1 MDIAIYLR
9 FIRKWAWLIVLAA
22 VIAGGIS
29 FILNTGTPPVY
40 QANVL
45 MSIGSYID
53 SSNPNLG
60 EMMIA
65 QQLVSTY
72 ITILGTREVR
82 EGTIQQLGLQG
93 FPPEALAGIV
103 QARTIEGTSLFRINV
118 AYTDPVLAADI
129 ANAIANQ
136 LIEKAPGLA
145 PTEQE
150 RLQSLRAELA
160 QLRGMSTEFEN
171 QRVLI
176 AERLDATTDPVER
189 AQLQEQINNLRVQ
202 IRETSSTMIGYT
214 RSIDELELRSNR
226 LQVLEAARV
235 PTSSSSVNLISASL
249 VGATVGALIALAAVI
264 ALEYLD
270 DVVRNSEI
278 AVQTLGL
285 PVLGG
290 IMRIGKRTDS
300 YTERLVYNFPSMS
313 PIAEGYRTLRT
324 NLLFS
329 SGNTNKGVYI
339 ITSPSPEEGKSMTT
353 SNLAITMALAGLQ
366 VLLIDADLRRP
377 KLHEIFDLENNVGLT
392 TLLFA
397 DPGSIEETSDEN
409 RLPANLRQCL
419 QNTSVPR
426 LRVITSGFIP
436 SNPTEIL
443 GSALMQRWIE
453 AFRASS
459 NIDIVLID
467 SPPSLMVADA
477 TVLAATTKGDVLLV
491 LDASKT
497 RRIAALKA
505 KERFDQ
511 LGIELKGII
520 LNRINPRDE
529 TYEYTYSYGYYYTPT
544 GRATTRT
551 QPSPNGA
558 RRQPQAAPRDVQEA
572 ETSSEN

>member
-29 FILNTGTPPVY
+29 FILNTGTPAVY
-40 QANVL
+40 QATVL

-53 SSNPNLG
+53 SSNPQLG

-82 EGTIQQLGLQG
+82 EGTVQQLGLQG

-103 QARTIEGTSLFRINV
+103 QARPIEGTSLFRINV
-118 AYTDPVLAADI
+118 SYTDPVLAADI
-129 ANAIANQ
+129 ANAIADQ

-160 QLRGMSTEFEN
+160 QLRAMSTEFEN
-171 QRVLI
+171 QRVTI
-176 AERLDATTDPVER
+176 AERLDASTDPVER

-226 LQVLEAARV
+226 LQKLEAARV

-270 DVVRNSEI
+270 DVVRSSEI

-290 IMRIGKRTDS
+290 IMRIGKRTDN

-377 KLHEIFDLENNVGLT
+377 KLHEVFDLENNVGLT

-397 DPGSIEETSDEN
+397 DPGSIEETADES

-497 RRIAALKA
+497 RRIAAIKA

-544 GRATTRT
+544 GRPTTRT
-551 QPSPNGA
+551 QANGGS
-558 RRQPQAAPRDVQEA
+558 RRQAQAAPRDVQEP
-572 ETSSEN
+572 ETSNEN